1 MSNDRD
7 YIKILHNGEQVAFV
21 YLDKHVE
28 NTTVNTGDFDN
39 ILKLEGRAYVIDS
52 VSDTEHIKVR
62 YTYLNSTEDFPVTKI
77 IINGECFMYLMCEN
91 VVLNVCFR
99 KGELEALGQKF
110 ISGYDAEIHIH
121 GEVVTLNEMLNLANM
136 LGAYTKE
143 GDSYIIKSRAEEE
156 NNIIITFN
164 KNLQEENA
172 NRLERF
178 NKRMKDKEKRISG
191 NHELNLC
198 EGFGAV
204 VKAW

>member
-1 MSNDRD
+1 MKDDRD

-21 YLDKHVE
+21 YLDKRVEHVGI
-28 NTTVNTGDFDN
+28 TGEFEDQFRLD
-39 ILKLEGRAYVIDS
+39 GRAYTIDNI
-52 VSDTEHIKVR
+52 SDKKHIRVE

-77 IINGECFMYLMCEN
+77 LINSECFMYLMCEN

-121 GEVVTLNEMLNLANM
+121 GEIVTLNEMLNLANM

-143 GDSYIIKSRAEEE
+143 GDSYVIKSRAEEE
-156 NNIIITFN
+156 NNIVITFN
-164 KNLQEENA
+164 KNIQEANA
-172 NRLERF
+172 DRLEKFDR
-178 NKRMKDKEKRISG
+178 KIKAKEKRISG
-191 NHELNLC
+191 NHELNLG

-204 VKAW
+204 VKPW

>member
-1 MSNDRD
+1 MNDNRD
-7 YIKILHNGEQVAFV
+7 YIKILHNGEQAAFV

-28 NTTVNTGDFDN
+28 HTTVKTGSFN
-39 ILKLEGRAYVIDS
+39 ELYKLEGRAYTIDS
-52 VSDTEHIKVR
+52 VYDKEHIKVE

-143 GDSYIIKSRAEEE
+143 GDSYVIKSRAEEE
-156 NNIIITFN
+156 NNIVITFN

-172 NRLERF
+172 NRLKEF
-178 NKRMKDKEKRISG
+178 NKNEKQRKEKG
-191 NHELNLC
+191 VHELNLG